1 MYDSGVLLAFLL
13 IIGSLTALVSGY
25 KVARTS
31 IGGRYGTRN
40 NVLLLRASLK
50 PQITKLIARQDLSTA
65 ETEV

>member
-13 IIGSLTALVSGY
+13 IVSSLTALVSGY

-31 IGGRYGTRN
+31 IGGHHGTRN
-40 NVLLLRASLK
+40 NVLSLRASLK